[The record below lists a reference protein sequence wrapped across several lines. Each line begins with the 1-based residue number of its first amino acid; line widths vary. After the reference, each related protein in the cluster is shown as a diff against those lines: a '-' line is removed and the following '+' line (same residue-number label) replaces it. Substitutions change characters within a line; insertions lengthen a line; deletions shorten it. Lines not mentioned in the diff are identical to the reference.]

1 MTFVLLI
8 AAMFAVGG
16 DESLGTARELYASA
30 AYEEALRVLDNLP
43 PSRTAEEIRTT
54 EQYRAL
60 CLLALGR
67 TADAETAITAVITR
81 DPTYR
86 PTSDVSPRVRA
97 AFTDVRRKTMPAIV
111 QQWYTQAKAQFDR
124 KEYAAAASL
133 FNEALGLMADPDV
146 QAAAAQPPLSDLRTL
161 ASGFRDLAESAIAPP
176 PPLPSSPEP
185 TSAPAASVPETRL
198 PAPAVYTSANID
210 VVPPIVIR
218 QVLPPF
224 PGRTLMGKRGL
235 IEVVIDENGDVDSAA
250 IQQTVTPQYD
260 KMALTAAKSWRYE
273 PAKVNGAPVKY
284 RKSIQITVT
293 PNAPPRD

>member
-1 MTFVLLI
+1 MTLVLLI
-8 AAMFAVGG
+8 AMMSASAGEGSFV
-16 DESLGTARELYASA
+16 SARELYASA
-30 AYEEALRVLDNLP
+30 QYEDALKILDSLP
-43 PSRTAEEIRTT
+43 ANRTAEDIKAT

-67 TADAETAITAVITR
+67 AAEAETAIAAVITR

-86 PTSDVSPRVRA
+86 PSSDVSPRVRT

-133 FNEALGLMADPDV
+133 FNQVLGLMADSDV

-185 TSAPAASVPETRL
+185 PSAPAASAPEIRP
-198 PAPAVYTSANID
+198 PAPAFYTSANGD

-218 QVLPPF
+218 QGLPPF
-224 PGRTLMGKRGL
+224 PGRTLIGKRGV
-235 IEVVIDENGDVDSAA
+235 IEVVIDEKGDVESAA

-260 KMALTAAKSWRYE
+260 KLALT
-273 PAKVNGAPVKY
+273 
-284 RKSIQITVT
+284 
-293 PNAPPRD
+293 